1 MRLKRVIVCLAVVIS
16 VLLFADSTV
25 LFAAEEVMYTT
36 GRANVRAGKGT
47 DYKILATLDNRGQ
60 RGWLAAD

>member
-1 MRLKRVIVCLAVVIS
+1 MSLKRVIVCLAVVIS

-47 DYKILATLDNRGQ
+47 D
-60 RGWLAAD
+60 